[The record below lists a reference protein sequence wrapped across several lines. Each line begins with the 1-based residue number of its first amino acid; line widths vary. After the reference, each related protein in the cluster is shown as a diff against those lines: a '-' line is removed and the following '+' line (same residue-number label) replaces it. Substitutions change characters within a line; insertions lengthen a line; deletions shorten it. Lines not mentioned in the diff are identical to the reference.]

1 MILESWR
8 VWIVKSQPPG
18 VFYHGIVDSI
28 SAEPPKRVIAY
39 EERLGFGFELLP
51 YSKPSSENYGAL
63 ARL

>member
-1 MILESWR
+1 M
-8 VWIVKSQPPG
+8 KSQPPG